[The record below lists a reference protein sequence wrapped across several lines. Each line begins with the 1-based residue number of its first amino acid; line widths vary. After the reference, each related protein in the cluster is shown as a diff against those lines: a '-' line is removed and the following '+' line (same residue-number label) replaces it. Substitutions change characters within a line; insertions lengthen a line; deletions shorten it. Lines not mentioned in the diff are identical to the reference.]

1 DISAVVAGTDKRW
14 TTIEMVGSDTAG
26 IVAARAN
33 DGGAGVG
40 SAKIVRAAGPT
51 ALARDLA
58 RDSKRIAFLRA
69 SQVTPAVRAIG
80 WDGRL
85 VCGVARV
92 KTAAAGKLN
101 ATRAGDVKPFDPG
114 ATWTMVA
121 GGNILLDR
129 GVYKQVK

>member
-69 SQVTPAVRAIG
+69 SQVTPAVRAIA
-80 WDGRL
+80 WAGRDL
-85 VCGVARV
+85 FGVGR
-92 KTAAAGKLN
+92 GK
-101 ATRAGDVKPFDPG
+101 G
-114 ATWTMVA
+114 ATGWKVT
-121 GGNILLDR
+121 D
-129 GVYKQVK
+129 